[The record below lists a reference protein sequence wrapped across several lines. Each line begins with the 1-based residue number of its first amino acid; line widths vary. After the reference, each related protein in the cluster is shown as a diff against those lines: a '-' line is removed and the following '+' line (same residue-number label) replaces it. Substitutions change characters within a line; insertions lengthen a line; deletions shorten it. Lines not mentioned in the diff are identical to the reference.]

1 MDARQVHGH
10 KDAWAAL
17 AAAVLLSALSAA
29 APAAQRVA
37 LVIGNSAYEH
47 TDALRNP
54 GNDAADMAGAL
65 KRLGFEVVEG
75 TDLDFDGFYDKLR
88 AFEEASRGADVTL
101 FFYAGHGLQVQD
113 SNWLAP
119 VDAKLETKLDL
130 RRGAIELDTV
140 MESMRGT
147 KKLVFL
153 DACRNN
159 PLAGEL
165 ARSMG
170 LSRAVATRRGLARV
184 EVESGSGTLI
194 GYATAPGDVA
204 DDGAGRNSPFT
215 AALLEH
221 IETPGLSAN
230 DMFSEVAESVRNATN
245 RGQVPWMETSLG
257 RFYLASGA
265 PPSPPKDTATAGA
278 GGTAVPPPSG
288 DAARAYE
295 AAERIGTIAAFRL
308 VVTGFPGSIYAKLA
322 QEHIDRHGGSEPL
335 VVAGGD
341 PDDAVL
347 AATPE
352 AVERGLGLSREDR
365 RLVQMGLSS
374 AGHDAGGVDGMFG
387 GGTRRALRGWQESK
401 EVEVTGYLTGEQW
414 EVLLALGREE
424 EARLRAEAERRER
437 EAEERQRA
445 EAEERARKVLERRR
459 AEREAREAEERRR
472 AEAERER
479 KAREAEE
486 RRKRARGPG
495 TKFRDCPECPELVVV
510 PSGSYEMGSERGDS
524 DEQPVHEVWIGYP
537 FAVGVKEVTVGE
549 YGRFVSETGR
559 SMGDSCRTYE
569 SGEWESRS
577 GRGWRNPGFGQ
588 TDGHPVV
595 CVSWDDA
602 KAYVGWLSGKTGEGY
617 RLLSESE
624 WEYVARGGTETLRYW
639 GEGESGQCR
648 YANGADR
655 EAKRHNSGWT
665 TVDCDDGHYR
675 TAPVGSYEEN
685 GFGLHDVLG
694 NVWEWVEDCWNGSY
708 AGAPS
713 DGSAWGSGDCGRR
726 VLRGGSWL
734 NRPSYLRSAYR
745 NWSTSGNRDYSVG
758 FRVART
764 LTP

>member
-88 AFEEASRGADVTL
+88 AFDEASRGADVTL

-265 PPSPPKDTATAGA
+265 PPPPKDTATAGA

-308 VVTGFPGSIYAKLA
+308 VVTGFPDSIYAKLA
-322 QEHIDRHGGSEPL
+322 QEHIDRHGGAEPL

-341 PDDAVL
+341 SDDAVP

-352 AVERGLGLSREDR
+352 AVEKGLGLSREDR

-387 GGTRRALRGWQESK
+387 GRTRRALRGWQESK

-510 PSGSYEMGSERGDS
+510 PGGT
-524 DEQPVHEVWIGYP
+524 IGRA
-537 FAVGVKEVTVGE
+537 FAVGVYEVT
-549 YGRFVSETGR
+549 F
-559 SMGDSCRTYE
+559 
-569 SGEWESRS
+569 GEWDACVSGGGCGGYRPEDEGW
-577 GRGWRNPGFGQ
+577 GRGRR
-588 TDGHPVV
+588 PVIN
-595 CVSWDDA
+595 VSWEDA
-602 KAYVGWLSGKTGEGY
+602 KAYVGWLSRKTGEEY

-624 WEYVARGGTETLRYW
+624 WEYVARAGTSTDYW
-639 GEGESGQCR
+639 WGDGIGR
-648 YANGADR
+648 NRAN
-655 EAKRHNSGWT
+655 
-665 TVDCDDGHYR
+665 CDGCGSRWDNWQ
-675 TAPVGSYEEN
+675 TAPVGSFSAN
-685 GFGLHDVLG
+685 GFGLYDVHG
-694 NVWEWVEDCWNGSY
+694 NVWEWVEDCWKGN
-708 AGAPS
+708 
-713 DGSAWGSGDCGRR
+713 CGRR
-726 VLRGGSWL
+726 VLRGGSW
-734 NRPSYLRSAYR
+734 NYIPSYLRSAYR
-745 NWSTSGNRDYSVG
+745 YRNSSGYRNFNFG